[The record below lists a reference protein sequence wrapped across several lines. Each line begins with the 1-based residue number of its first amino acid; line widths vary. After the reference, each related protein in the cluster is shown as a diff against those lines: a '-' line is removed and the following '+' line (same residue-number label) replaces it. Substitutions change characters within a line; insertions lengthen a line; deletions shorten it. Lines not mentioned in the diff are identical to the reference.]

1 MTKLGET
8 AGYGVSTFA
17 SEVVRYIGGR
27 KLDYLLVN
35 TAGFSDIVLAQYA
48 AEDAAPVELDN
59 GTAEKFAHQIVMGD
73 LASIDGV
80 KLRHHSG
87 RLADA
92 VMATIGQ
99 PAERQPS
106 PGLD

>member
-1 MTKLGET
+1 M
-8 AGYGVSTFA
+8 
-17 SEVVRYIGGR
+17 VRYIGGR

-35 TAGFSDIVLAQYA
+35 TARFSDRVLGEYA

-59 GTAEKFAHQIVMGD
+59 GSVEKFAHQIVMGD
-73 LASIDGV
+73 LASVDGL

-87 RLADA
+87 KLADA

-99 PAERQPS
+99 PTRRQLS